1 MNDKDFEN
9 LLKKRDELIYLVSQK
24 WQRSG
29 LSALISPV
37 FPHCA
42 FESILT
48 DEMDGM
54 LEYTSL
60 WNLIGFPCGSFPVT
74 RVQHQEQFFKDHFQ
88 DRWTAAINESCK
100 KSEFLPIS
108 LQIIGYAHEDEKILG
123 IMRRLEKKLLFG
135 LEPPVI

>member
-54 LEYTSL
+54 LEYT
-60 WNLIGFPCGSFPVT
+60 
-74 RVQHQEQFFKDHFQ
+74 
-88 DRWTAAINESCK
+88 
-100 KSEFLPIS
+100 
-108 LQIIGYAHEDEKILG
+108 
-123 IMRRLEKKLLFG
+123 
-135 LEPPVI
+135 